1 MADRSLYMVFS
12 NPAEGRDDDYNKWY
26 DEVHIPEVLGL
37 PGFLSAQRITQQ
49 VGDSPSPVAPEQRY
63 GVLYEIEGDP
73 AQVSATLNEAMAS
86 GKLNMTDAV
95 DPRSFQMAFWT
106 PGEKAVAEREPRP

>member
-1 MADRSLYMVFS
+1 MADRSLYLVFS

-26 DEVHIPEVLGL
+26 DEVHIPEVLQI

-49 VGDSPSPVAPEQRY
+49 VGDAPSPVAPKQRY
-63 GVLYEIEGDP
+63 GVIYEIEGDP
-73 AQVSATLNEAMAS
+73 AEVSAKLNEGMAS
-86 GKLNMTDAV
+86 GALQMTDAV

-106 PGEKAVAEREPRP
+106 PGEKVVAQGAGA